1 MREFNK
7 LWAGQSVSLLG
18 TALTLFALPTL
29 AVLVLRATPVQVG
42 ALSALE
48 TVPFPVLGLIVGVLA
63 DRFSRKRIMV
73 VADLVRF
80 VALATIPVCALLH
93 VLQMPVL
100 YAVALVNG
108 TASVFFGISYQSYLP
123 VVVSNDRLTD
133 ANTKLEFSN
142 SGAQI
147 AGNALGGVL
156 VQWLGAPV
164 AIAVNA
170 ASYLVSVASLALI
183 GVQEQPHAGPQL
195 SVRQG
200 FHEMREGLH
209 IVLHSSDLRWIACAT
224 ATINF
229 GGSIIGA
236 VALIYAYRVLHLQP
250 ALLGLVWG
258 FAEIGF
264 VGALLAGRM
273 RARFGLRATLI
284 AMLAINSLAAGAM
297 LLAQLGWP
305 YVALFACAAISA
317 VAVPI
322 YNVNQ
327 ISYRQALVNVRVQGR
342 MNATMRTFVWGTL
355 PLGALTGGWLGAF
368 LGVPAA
374 IAVGALFSG
383 CSALWLL
390 PLRERDAFDRT
401 HAVKA

>member
-1 MREFNK
+1 MGEFNK

-18 TALTLFALPTL
+18 TALTMFALPTL
-29 AVLVLRATPVQVG
+29 AVLVLHATPVQVG

-48 TVPFPVLGLIVGVLA
+48 TVPFPVLGLFVGVIA
-63 DRFSRKRIMV
+63 DRSSRRKIMI

-80 VALATIPVCALLH
+80 SALATIPVCAWLH
-93 VLQMPVL
+93 ILQMPVL
-100 YAVALVNG
+100 YGVAFVSG

-147 AGNALGGVL
+147 AGNALGGAL
-156 VQWLGAPV
+156 VQWLGAAA
-164 AIAVNA
+164 AIAVDA
-170 ASYLVSVASLALI
+170 ASYLVSVTSLALI
-183 GVQEQPHAGPQL
+183 GVREQPHEGPEL
-195 SVRQG
+195 SVRQVVR
-200 FHEMREGLH
+200 EMREGLH
-209 IVLHSSDLRWIACAT
+209 IVIHSPDLRWIACAT
-224 ATINF
+224 ASINF
-229 GGSIIGA
+229 GGSVIGA
-236 VALIYAYRVLHLQP
+236 VALIYAYRILHLQP

-264 VGALLAGRM
+264 VGALLSGRV
-273 RARFGLRATLI
+273 RARLGLRATLVT
-284 AMLAINSLAAGAM
+284 MLAINSAASGVM
-297 LLAQLGWP
+297 LLAQVGWP
-305 YVALFACAAISA
+305 YAALFVSAAMSA
-317 VAVPI
+317 VTVPI

-327 ISYRQALVNVRVQGR
+327 VSYRQALVDTRVQGR

-355 PLGALTGGWLGAF
+355 PLGALAGGWLGAS

-374 IAVGALFSG
+374 IAIGAFLSG

-390 PLRERDAFDRT
+390 PLRERATF
-401 HAVKA
+401 